1 MNKSEFI
8 QQASIQLMV
17 ASKINVSISKEPYW
31 ERKNAAKFC
40 VEDAESLWEELNKKG
55 YVDSEEPYHQT
66 SLTVFPDNSFPN
78 IDPEIKDAIVAVFD

>member
-8 QQASIQLMV
+8 QQASIRLMV

-40 VEDAESLWEELNKKG
+40 VEDAESLWEELDKKG
-55 YVDSEEPYHQT
+55 YTEEEEEDCYINGNCDTP
-66 SLTVFPDNSFPN
+66 
-78 IDPEIKDAIVAVFD
+78 

>member
-8 QQASIQLMV
+8 QQASIRLMV

-40 VEDAESLWEELNKKG
+40 VEDAESLWEELDKKG
-55 YVDSEEPYHQT
+55 YTEYTEEEEDDCYINGNCDTP
-66 SLTVFPDNSFPN
+66 
-78 IDPEIKDAIVAVFD
+78 

>member
-8 QQASIQLMV
+8 QQASIRLMV

-40 VEDAESLWEELNKKG
+40 VEDAESLWEELDKKG
-55 YVDSEEPYHQT
+55 YTEEEEEEEDDCYINGNCDTP
-66 SLTVFPDNSFPN
+66 
-78 IDPEIKDAIVAVFD
+78 

>member
-8 QQASIQLMV
+8 QQASIRLMV

-40 VEDAESLWEELNKKG
+40 VEDAESLWEELDKKG
-55 YVDSEEPYHQT
+55 YTEEEEEEGDDCYINGNCDTP
-66 SLTVFPDNSFPN
+66 
-78 IDPEIKDAIVAVFD
+78 